1 MPLDATM
8 WLASCT
14 KLIGTIAALQCV
26 EVGLLD
32 LDKDISAILPELG
45 QLQILKG
52 FEQGPDG
59 KDKPILVENT
69 KAITLRCVFR
79 GRGVEFVKAD

>member
-1 MPLDATM
+1 M

-14 KLIGTIAALQCV
+14 KLLGTVAAMHCV
-26 EVGLLD
+26 QVGLLD

-52 FEQGPDG
+52 FEQGPEG
-59 KDKPILVENT
+59 KHNPILVENT
-69 KAITLRCVFR
+69 KAITLRCAFQRLV
-79 GRGVEFVKAD
+79 